1 MLAYRNF
8 RDVSVVCK
16 RCANY
21 KSMLADH
28 PVEAAIS
35 RLAGVLQQGL
45 EPAVPH
51 GLEQFQR
58 ECFEEHR
65 GCANMRSTSSVANVS

>member
-1 MLAYRNF
+1 MLAYRDF

-16 RCANY
+16 RCANS

-45 EPAVPH
+45 APAVPH
-51 GLEQFQR
+51 GLEQFSESVSR
-58 ECFEEHR
+58 NI
-65 GCANMRSTSSVANVS
+65 GGWAKMRSSSSVANVS